1 MAGFTFDQK
10 IFQKKFV
17 QADGLKNKAKSTVVQ
32 CDSICTISTKN
43 ASIYKGYSALELL
56 TDTLHN
62 IFGEVLSD
70 KKADK
75 NDLKKMLIQQLEYND
90 DPVLRSVFI
99 ELIESIY
106 FDESNDS
113 KALSAALLRYSP
125 ASKQKD
131 FGKFVFEVLL
141 DKETRNKFG
150 SAVRDETN
158 PLDDMIN
165 NAYNRMNVLQR
176 LSLKGEYSRLFE
188 KEFRVLF
195 TVMNKDFRAA
205 LDNRT
210 DFMDEMEF
218 LLSYYLFVYLSRVFL
233 RLDADLYAK
242 PGKGVKETYPLFK

>member
-32 CDSICTISTKN
+32 CDSICPISTKN
-43 ASIYKGYSALELL
+43 ASIYKGYSGLQTSLA
-56 TDTLHN
+56 DTLHN

-70 KKADK
+70 NRSADK

-141 DKETRNKFG
+141 DQETRKKFWFCG
-150 SAVRDETN
+150 
-158 PLDDMIN
+158 
-165 NAYNRMNVLQR
+165 QR
-176 LSLKGEYSRLFE
+176 
-188 KEFRVLF
+188 
-195 TVMNKDFRAA
+195 
-205 LDNRT
+205 
-210 DFMDEMEF
+210 
-218 LLSYYLFVYLSRVFL
+218 
-233 RLDADLYAK
+233 
-242 PGKGVKETYPLFK
+242 